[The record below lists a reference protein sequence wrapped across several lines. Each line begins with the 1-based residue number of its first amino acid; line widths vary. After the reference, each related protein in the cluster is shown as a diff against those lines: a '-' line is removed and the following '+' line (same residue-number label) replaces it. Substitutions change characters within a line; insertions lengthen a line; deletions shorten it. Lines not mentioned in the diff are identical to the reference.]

1 MLPNNRKRCAG
12 FEAVH
17 CAGKRLFAQG
27 SCRQKTGGHW
37 TRTGRKMAG
46 SFLAAALVTAVFP
59 LPAFA
64 QQSPEFAY
72 SAEKWA
78 TLKDN
83 KLEFDEIKDL
93 IHEYNPTVIQNA
105 ISYKDYLTKN
115 RDDVAQ
121 EYYDRANEIYSSIE
135 YPDSDS
141 ENYGSGVAAA
151 LRNEQQA
158 KSLMEQGDENTD
170 DQATMRIQYDQ
181 AEARLSKQAEGLM
194 ITYWTQYYNLDSA
207 RARIEQAKL
216 SCQSE
221 ENRLAAGMSTQSKVL
236 SAKEAVSL
244 AEASL
249 VTAESNLASTKE
261 NLCLM
266 LGWSYGADVEIAE
279 LPEPDQEKIAAIDVN
294 ADIQTALDNSYAYR
308 LTQKQ
313 LTNARTDTVKEKLT
327 ETAKN
332 QKETI
337 SNSVK
342 SAYDSLLLAQSGYE
356 QAQSALALQEVSM
369 KSADAKLAAGT
380 ITKNTYESQKASYTT
395 AQVTAQTQKL
405 SLLQV
410 MVDYDWSV
418 NGLASAE

>member
-1 MLPNNRKRCAG
+1 MIRKRA
-12 FEAVH
+12 
-17 CAGKRLFAQG
+17 KRL
-27 SCRQKTGGHW
+27 
-37 TRTGRKMAG
+37 AG
-46 SFLAAALVTAVFP
+46 AVLAAGAITAMPFQ
-59 LPAFA
+59 AFA
-64 QQSPEFAY
+64 QRSPEFAY

-78 TLKDN
+78 TLRDN
-83 KLEFDEIKDL
+83 KLEFDEISDL
-93 IHEYNPTVIQNA
+93 VHEYNPTVVQNE

-121 EYYDRANEIYSSIE
+121 DYYDKANEIYSNIS
-135 YPDSDS
+135 YPDSDDA
-141 ENYGSGVAAA
+141 NYGSGVAAA

-170 DQATMRIQYDQ
+170 DQASMRIQYDQ
-181 AEARLSKQAEGLM
+181 AEARLAKQAEGLM

-207 RARIEQAKL
+207 KARIAQAKL

-221 ENRLAAGMSTQSKVL
+221 QNRLAAGMSTQAKVL
-236 SAKEAVSL
+236 SAKESVSN
-244 AEASL
+244 AEAAL

-261 NLCLM
+261 SLCLM
-266 LGWSYGADVEIAE
+266 LGWGYGADVEIAE
-279 LPEPDQEKIAAIDVN
+279 LADPDQSKIAAIDVS
-294 ADIQTALDNSYAYR
+294 ADIQTALGNSYAYR
-308 LTQKQ
+308 LTKTQ
-313 LTNARTDTVKEKLT
+313 LTNARTDSVKEKLSET
-327 ETAKN
+327 EKN

-380 ITKNTYESQKASYTT
+380 ITKNTYENQKVSYTT

-405 SLLQV
+405 FLLQA
-410 MVDYDWSV
+410 MNDYDWAV
-418 NGLASAE
+418 NGLESAE

>member
-1 MLPNNRKRCAG
+1 MIRKRA
-12 FEAVH
+12 
-17 CAGKRLFAQG
+17 KRL
-27 SCRQKTGGHW
+27 
-37 TRTGRKMAG
+37 AG
-46 SFLAAALVTAVFP
+46 AVLAAGAITAMPFQ
-59 LPAFA
+59 AFA
-64 QQSPEFAY
+64 QRSPEFAY

-78 TLKDN
+78 TLRDN
-83 KLEFDEIKDL
+83 KLEFDEISDL
-93 IHEYNPTVIQNA
+93 VHEYNPTVVQNE

-121 EYYDRANEIYSSIE
+121 DYYDKANEIYSNIS
-135 YPDSDS
+135 YPDSDDA
-141 ENYGSGVAAA
+141 NYGSGVAAA

-170 DQATMRIQYDQ
+170 DQASMRIQYDQ
-181 AEARLSKQAEGLM
+181 AEARLAKQAEGLM

-207 RARIEQAKL
+207 KARIAQAKL

-221 ENRLAAGMSTQSKVL
+221 QNRLAAGMSTQAKVL
-236 SAKEAVSL
+236 SAKESVSN
-244 AEASL
+244 AEAAL

-261 NLCLM
+261 SLCLM
-266 LGWSYGADVEIAE
+266 LGWGYGADVEIAE
-279 LPEPDQEKIAAIDVN
+279 LADPDQSKIAAIDVS
-294 ADIQTALDNSYAYR
+294 ADIQTALGNSYAYR
-308 LTQKQ
+308 LTKTQ
-313 LTNARTDTVKEKLT
+313 LTNARTDSVKEKLSET
-327 ETAKN
+327 EKN

-380 ITKNTYESQKASYTT
+380 ITKNTYENQKVSYTT

-405 SLLQV
+405 FLLQA
-410 MVDYDWSV
+410 MNDYDWAV

>member
-1 MLPNNRKRCAG
+1 MIRKH
-12 FEAVH
+12 V
-17 CAGKRLFAQG
+17 
-27 SCRQKTGGHW
+27 
-37 TRTGRKMAG
+37 RK
-46 SFLAAALVTAVFP
+46 LAAVTLAAGAITAMPFQ
-59 LPAFA
+59 AFA

-78 TLKDN
+78 TLRDN

-93 IHEYNPTVIQNA
+93 VHEYNPTVIQNE

-121 EYYDRANEIYSSIE
+121 EYYDKADEIYSNIS
-135 YPDSDS
+135 YPDSDDA
-141 ENYGSGVAAA
+141 NYGSGVAAA

-181 AEARLSKQAEGLM
+181 AEARLAKQAEGLM
-194 ITYWTQYYNLDSA
+194 ITYWTQYYNLDSQK
-207 RARIEQAKL
+207 ARIEQAKL
-216 SCQSE
+216 SYQSE
-221 ENRLAAGMSTQSKVL
+221 QNRLAAGMSTQSKVL
-236 SAKEAVSL
+236 SAKESVSN
-244 AEASL
+244 AEAAL

-261 NLCLM
+261 SLCLM
-266 LGWSYGADVEIAE
+266 LGWGYGADVEIAE
-279 LPEPDQEKIAAIDVN
+279 LAEPDQSKIAAIDVN
-294 ADIQTALDNSYAYR
+294 TDIQTALENSYAYR

-327 ETAKN
+327 ETEKN
-332 QKETI
+332 QRETI

-342 SAYDSLLLAQSGYE
+342 SAYDSLLLAQSSYE
-356 QAQSALALQEVSM
+356 QAQSALALEEVSM

-380 ITKNTYESQKASYTT
+380 ITKNTYENQKASYIT

-405 SLLQV
+405 SLLQA
-410 MVDYDWSV
+410 MNDYDWAV

>member
-1 MLPNNRKRCAG
+1 MIRKH
-12 FEAVH
+12 V
-17 CAGKRLFAQG
+17 
-27 SCRQKTGGHW
+27 
-37 TRTGRKMAG
+37 RK
-46 SFLAAALVTAVFP
+46 LAAVILAAGAITAMP
-59 LPAFA
+59 LQAFA

-78 TLKDN
+78 TLRDN
-83 KLEFDEIKDL
+83 KLEFDEISDL
-93 IHEYNPTVIQNA
+93 VHEYNPTVVQNE

-121 EYYDRANEIYSSIE
+121 DYYDKANEIYSNIS
-135 YPDSDS
+135 YPDSDDA
-141 ENYGSGVAAA
+141 NYGSGVAAA

-181 AEARLSKQAEGLM
+181 AEAKLAKQAQGLM
-194 ITYWTQYYNLDSA
+194 ITYWTQYYNLDGQK
-207 RARIEQAKL
+207 ARIEQAKL
-216 SCQSE
+216 SYQSE
-221 ENRLAAGMSTQSKVL
+221 QNRLAAGMSTQSKVL
-236 SAKEAVSL
+236 SAKESVSN
-244 AEASL
+244 AEAAL

-261 NLCLM
+261 SLCLM

-279 LPEPDQEKIAAIDVN
+279 LPEPDQSKIAAIDVN
-294 ADIQTALDNSYAYR
+294 ADIQTALENSYAYR

-327 ETAKN
+327 ETEKN

-342 SAYDSLLLAQSGYE
+342 SAYDSLLLAQSNYE
-356 QAQSALALQEVSM
+356 QAQSALALEEVSM
-369 KSADAKLAAGT
+369 KSATAKLAAGT
-380 ITKNTYESQKASYTT
+380 ITKNTYENQKASYTT

-405 SLLQV
+405 SLLQA
-410 MVDYDWSV
+410 MVDYDWAV

>member
-1 MLPNNRKRCAG
+1 MIRKRA
-12 FEAVH
+12 
-17 CAGKRLFAQG
+17 KRL
-27 SCRQKTGGHW
+27 
-37 TRTGRKMAG
+37 AG
-46 SFLAAALVTAVFP
+46 AVLAAGAITAMPFQ
-59 LPAFA
+59 AFA
-64 QQSPEFAY
+64 QRSPEFAY

-78 TLKDN
+78 TLRDN
-83 KLEFDEIKDL
+83 KLEFDEISDL
-93 IHEYNPTVIQNA
+93 VHEYNPTVVQNE

-121 EYYDRANEIYSSIE
+121 DYYDKANEIYSNIS
-135 YPDSDS
+135 YPDSDDA
-141 ENYGSGVAAA
+141 NYGSGVAAA

-181 AEARLSKQAEGLM
+181 AEAKLAKQAQGLM
-194 ITYWTQYYNLDSA
+194 ITYWTQYYNLDGQK
-207 RARIEQAKL
+207 ARIEQAKL
-216 SCQSE
+216 SYQSE
-221 ENRLAAGMSTQSKVL
+221 QNRLAAGMSTQSRVL
-236 SAKEAVSL
+236 SAKESVSN
-244 AEASL
+244 AEAAL

-261 NLCLM
+261 SLCLM
-266 LGWSYGADVEIAE
+266 LGWGYGADVEIAE
-279 LPEPDQEKIAAIDVN
+279 LAEPDQSKIAAIDVN
-294 ADIQTALDNSYAYR
+294 ADIQTALENSYAYR
-308 LTQKQ
+308 LTKKQ
-313 LTNARTDTVKEKLT
+313 LTNARTDSVKEKLT
-327 ETAKN
+327 ETEKN
-332 QKETI
+332 QRETI

-405 SLLQV
+405 SLLQA
-410 MVDYDWSV
+410 MNDYDWAV

>member
-1 MLPNNRKRCAG
+1 MIRKRA
-12 FEAVH
+12 
-17 CAGKRLFAQG
+17 KRL
-27 SCRQKTGGHW
+27 
-37 TRTGRKMAG
+37 AG
-46 SFLAAALVTAVFP
+46 AVLAAGAITAMPFQ
-59 LPAFA
+59 AFA
-64 QQSPEFAY
+64 QRSPEFAY

-78 TLKDN
+78 TLRDN
-83 KLEFDEIKDL
+83 KLEFDEISDL
-93 IHEYNPTVIQNA
+93 VHEYNPTVVQNE

-121 EYYDRANEIYSSIE
+121 DYYDKANEIYSNIS
-135 YPDSDS
+135 YPDSDDA
-141 ENYGSGVAAA
+141 NYGSGVAAA

-181 AEARLSKQAEGLM
+181 AEARLAKQAEGLM

-207 RARIEQAKL
+207 KARIAQAKL

-221 ENRLAAGMSTQSKVL
+221 QNRLAAGMSTQAKVL
-236 SAKEAVSL
+236 SAKESVSN
-244 AEASL
+244 AEAAL

-261 NLCLM
+261 SLCLM
-266 LGWSYGADVEIAE
+266 LGWGYGADVEIAE
-279 LPEPDQEKIAAIDVN
+279 LADPDQSKIAAIDVS
-294 ADIQTALDNSYAYR
+294 ADIQTALGNSYAYR
-308 LTQKQ
+308 LTKTQ
-313 LTNARTDTVKEKLT
+313 LTNARTDSVKEKLSET
-327 ETAKN
+327 EKN

-380 ITKNTYESQKASYTT
+380 ITKNTYENQQVSYTT

-405 SLLQV
+405 SLLQA
-410 MVDYDWSV
+410 MNDYDWAV

>member
-1 MLPNNRKRCAG
+1 MIRKRA
-12 FEAVH
+12 
-17 CAGKRLFAQG
+17 KRL
-27 SCRQKTGGHW
+27 
-37 TRTGRKMAG
+37 AG
-46 SFLAAALVTAVFP
+46 AVLAAGAITAMPFQ
-59 LPAFA
+59 AFA
-64 QQSPEFAY
+64 QRSPEFAY

-78 TLKDN
+78 TLRDN
-83 KLEFDEIKDL
+83 KLEFDEISDL
-93 IHEYNPTVIQNA
+93 VHEYNPTVVQNE

-115 RDDVAQ
+115 PDDVAQ
-121 EYYDRANEIYSSIE
+121 DYYDKANEIYSNIS
-135 YPDSDS
+135 YPDSDDA
-141 ENYGSGVAAA
+141 NYGSGVAAA

-181 AEARLSKQAEGLM
+181 AEARLAKQAEGLM

-207 RARIEQAKL
+207 KARIAQAKL

-221 ENRLAAGMSTQSKVL
+221 QNRLAAGMSTQAKVL
-236 SAKEAVSL
+236 SAKESVSN
-244 AEASL
+244 AEAAL

-261 NLCLM
+261 SLCLM
-266 LGWSYGADVEIAE
+266 LGWGYGADVEIAE
-279 LPEPDQEKIAAIDVN
+279 LADPDQSKIAAIDVS
-294 ADIQTALDNSYAYR
+294 ADIQTALGNSYAYR
-308 LTQKQ
+308 LTKTQ
-313 LTNARTDTVKEKLT
+313 LTNARTDSVKEKLSET
-327 ETAKN
+327 EKN

-380 ITKNTYESQKASYTT
+380 ITKNTYENQKVSYTT

-405 SLLQV
+405 SLLQA
-410 MVDYDWSV
+410 MNDYDWAV

>member
-1 MLPNNRKRCAG
+1 MVRKRA
-12 FEAVH
+12 
-17 CAGKRLFAQG
+17 KRL
-27 SCRQKTGGHW
+27 
-37 TRTGRKMAG
+37 AG
-46 SFLAAALVTAVFP
+46 AVLAAGVITAMPFQ
-59 LPAFA
+59 AFA
-64 QQSPEFAY
+64 QRSPEFAY

-78 TLKDN
+78 TLRDN
-83 KLEFDEIKDL
+83 KLEFDEISDL
-93 IHEYNPTVIQNA
+93 VHEYNPTVVQNE

-121 EYYDRANEIYSSIE
+121 DYYDKANEIYSNIN
-135 YPDSDS
+135 YPNSDDA
-141 ENYGSGVAAA
+141 NYGSGVAAA

-181 AEARLSKQAEGLM
+181 AEARLAKQAEGLM

-207 RARIEQAKL
+207 KARIAQAKL

-221 ENRLAAGMSTQSKVL
+221 QNRLAAGMSTQAKVL
-236 SAKEAVSL
+236 SAKESVSN
-244 AEASL
+244 AEAAL

-261 NLCLM
+261 SLCLM
-266 LGWSYGADVEIAE
+266 LGWGYGADVEIAE
-279 LPEPDQEKIAAIDVN
+279 LADPDQSKIAAIDVS
-294 ADIQTALDNSYAYR
+294 ADIQTALGNSYAYR
-308 LTQKQ
+308 LTKTQ
-313 LTNARTDTVKEKLT
+313 LTNARTDSVKEKLSET
-327 ETAKN
+327 EKN

-380 ITKNTYESQKASYTT
+380 ITKNTYENQKVSYTT

-405 SLLQV
+405 SLLQA
-410 MVDYDWSV
+410 MNDYDWAV

>member
-1 MLPNNRKRCAG
+1 MIRKRA
-12 FEAVH
+12 
-17 CAGKRLFAQG
+17 KRL
-27 SCRQKTGGHW
+27 
-37 TRTGRKMAG
+37 AG
-46 SFLAAALVTAVFP
+46 AVLAAGAITAMPFQ
-59 LPAFA
+59 AFA
-64 QQSPEFAY
+64 QRSPEFAY

-78 TLKDN
+78 TLRDN
-83 KLEFDEIKDL
+83 KLEFDEISDL
-93 IHEYNPTVIQNA
+93 VHEYNPTVVQNE

-121 EYYDRANEIYSSIE
+121 DYYDKANEIYSNIS
-135 YPDSDS
+135 YPDSDDA
-141 ENYGSGVAAA
+141 NYGSGVAAA

-181 AEARLSKQAEGLM
+181 VEARLAKQAQGLM
-194 ITYWTQYYNLDSA
+194 ITYWTQYYNLDGQK
-207 RARIEQAKL
+207 ARIEQAKL
-216 SCQSE
+216 SYQSE
-221 ENRLAAGMSTQSKVL
+221 QNRLAAGMSTQSKVL
-236 SAKEAVSL
+236 SAKESVSN
-244 AEASL
+244 AEAAL

-261 NLCLM
+261 SLCLM
-266 LGWSYGADVEIAE
+266 LGWGYGADVEIAE
-279 LPEPDQEKIAAIDVN
+279 LAEPDQSKIAAIDVN
-294 ADIQTALDNSYAYR
+294 ADIQTALENSYAYR
-308 LTQKQ
+308 LTKKQ
-313 LTNARTDTVKEKLT
+313 LTNARTDSVKEKLSET
-327 ETAKN
+327 EKN
-332 QKETI
+332 QRETI

-405 SLLQV
+405 SLLQA
-410 MVDYDWSV
+410 MNDYDWAV